1 MKAFLLTERFR
12 KETKCEFIPYHTEKE
27 IDNTCTAHKSEIPYP
42 FLIIQEV
49 NVAVPDVRP
58 HTIPYTYIINAV
70 FNILQTNTVT
80 RQVLENQQV
89 YM

>member
-1 MKAFLLTERFR
+1 MNSYLIIQRKRLIIPAPPINQRFR
-12 KETKCEFIPYHTEKE
+12 
-27 IDNTCTAHKSEIPYP
+27 YP